1 MSGRFPI
8 ALMIAA
14 LLAGCSNRGV
24 ITTMSSDYN
33 KAMADVRNQ
42 QLLLNIMRSSAR
54 EPLQFSAMGEIAAT
68 VHRSIGVDTVL
79 NNLIV
84 GTAAAAINHSVTLEA
99 RNEPVIRIAPL
110 SDKEFT
116 SGILRPTNPEI
127 VKQFIDLGWDA
138 EFMLPLIVAGYR
150 CPGGAYQANT
160 GKAGSGDDV
169 RRALAEA
176 AGTMQFVELKTP
188 GEPVKLVVSD
198 DKALEMMRSGV
209 AGGYKVKSVLPAEPG
224 HTSQVLLTGPAKSKL
239 LVMLKLCKGASG
251 ATASGELQSSPM
263 QFSDPAPDD
272 EDDTDDAAGPVE
284 SSATNASASASG
296 APAPGFIKLRSIE
309 GIIYFL
315 GESYRDCFLDVRAG
329 GDCALSYQK
338 DGAQRYLFRVQKG
351 GAQAGTAA
359 IETEFYGTHYW
370 VSRLDPGDVDR
381 TVKTFSFLDQL
392 FALQVVPG
400 AISTTP
406 TVLTIGSN

>member
-1 MSGRFPI
+1 M
-8 ALMIAA
+8 ALMLAA
-14 LLAGCSNRGV
+14 SLAACSHRGA

-68 VHRSIGVDTVL
+68 VHRSIGVDTML

-116 SGILRPTNPEI
+116 SGILQPTNPETM
-127 VKQFIDLGWDA
+127 KQFIDLGWDA

-150 CPGGAYQANT
+150 CPGGAYQANSGKGGT
-160 GKAGSGDDV
+160 GDAV
-169 RRALAEA
+169 RRALVDA
-176 AGTMQFVELKTP
+176 APTMQFVERKTI
-188 GEPVKLVVSD
+188 GEPVKLVVRD

-209 AGGYKVKSVLPAEPG
+209 AGGYKVKSVK
-224 HTSQVLLTGPAKSKL
+224 PAKPGETSEVELTAPTKSEL
-239 LVMLKLCKGASG
+239 RVIVNLCQDASAGQKGA
-251 ATASGELQSSPM
+251 ELQAM
-263 QFSDPAPDD
+263 QF
-272 EDDTDDAAGPVE
+272 TDAADNAVD
-284 SSATNASASASG
+284 ATDTTATD
-296 APAPGFIKLRSIE
+296 APPPGYIKLRSIE

-315 GESYRDCFLDVRAG
+315 GESYRDCYLNPRTP
-329 GDCALSYQK
+329 GDCALSYRK
-338 DGAQRYLFRVQKG
+338 DGTDRYLFRVLKG
-351 GAQAGTAA
+351 GAGSDSAA
-359 IETEFYGTHYW
+359 IETDYYGTHYW

-400 AISTTP
+400 AISTSP
-406 TVLTIGSN
+406 TVLTIGSH